1 MAEQNNGMQV
11 VLMEPTGKLQT
22 IWLPEGKPQGRYTFQ
37 CEPLASFRIE
47 AKNGCWHAACGETM
61 RFVNC
66 PSDKMYDV
74 ALADHMV
81 LVIRRFRDE
90 DMDGSEFFIYVEE
103 MSPER
108 KIFCNYEISDASQIS
123 IGRNTTNDIS
133 YNNQMVSGTHAL
145 LSRTQDGWVITDN
158 DSLNGVYVNNQR
170 VKSALLKLGDVVF
183 IVGLRIII
191 GVNFISLNCLGR
203 EIRLN
208 DYKMKP
214 LRPKL
219 AKLCG
224 EMRDDG
230 LFNRQPRR
238 RLALKQETIVIE
250 GPPMSMNGNKMP
262 LVLRMG
268 SSMVMGTKSLIS
280 GNATMMLS
288 SVLFPLLS
296 NRYTDK
302 ERKEYE
308 ERRTVTYLKYLNR
321 KEEEINRERE
331 EEERILRINYPA
343 LSDVL
348 KFSCNSERLWERQ
361 KTDDDF
367 LLLRIGTGDLPLLA
381 KIDYPKERFSVEE
394 DPLEQKMYALAEMP
408 VFINDVPIQ
417 TSLLT
422 DYVSGVSG
430 AEQMRLAFVR
440 HMVLYLVLTHS
451 YDEVKVVFLGDE
463 EQIRQF
469 EFLRFIPHTW
479 NDQRTVRFLA
489 ASESEAYQIGEF
501 LKSELEED
509 LTGTGP
515 QKNFLKRRPY
525 YVVFAADKR
534 LFDTMEILKDVLNA
548 DQNVG
553 VSIVAAFENIPKECT
568 KVFQM
573 NATGQNSVSY
583 IKQPEREN
591 DCFILDPVD
600 DEKIQSSTLALAN
613 TSLRF
618 LAQTY
623 SLPKTYT
630 FLEMFGVGRVEHLNV
645 LERWRQSNP
654 IKSLATPVGVA
665 TDGSVFNLDLHQ
677 KFQGPHGL
685 VAGMTGSGKSEFLIT
700 YILSLAINYS
710 PDEVAFVLIDYK
722 GGGLAGAF
730 DAPEKGLHLPH
741 LVGTITNL
749 DGAAIQR
756 SMKSIQ
762 SELLRRQRIFRE
774 AKSLSDEGSV
784 DIYSYQRLYRAGK
797 VAEPLPHLFLIS
809 DEFAELKAQEPEF
822 MDSLISAARIGR
834 SLGIHL
840 ILATQKPAG
849 VVNDQIRS
857 NTKFR
862 VCLRVQDKADSNDML
877 KRPDAA
883 ELKDTGRFYL
893 QVGYNELF
901 AMGQSAWAGAAYE
914 PQDEIV
920 TRPDDSVM
928 VIDNVGQKLCAARPK
943 VDKRDSGMTQLV
955 AVVKHLSEIAATN
968 GIHSKQLWQPEL
980 PKVFDL
986 EELRQGEPIEECD
999 PMTVYLGLLDDPEN
1013 QKQFPMRIDFRTCQN
1028 LLVVGDSGSGK
1039 TVLIQNILFSLAKQ
1053 LTPQKFNFYI
1063 LDYSSRLLKLFK
1075 PLPHCGAVLQ
1085 EEDSGSLDEFFKLIY
1100 SIITQRKQ
1108 LFSEL
1113 EIDSFEAARSI
1124 KDIPLVLVV
1133 IDNFAGLTASKI
1145 GEAQSFKL
1153 QSYIKDCANYG
1164 VKFVI
1169 ACSHLNEAPSRIR
1182 QELGSRICLHMKDKY
1197 DYSEIL
1203 GCKVS
1208 YIPPEI
1214 PGRGLVNNDG
1224 VPLEFQ
1230 SASILA
1236 GTTDKIRT
1244 QYIKDVISELCLN
1257 FGSKAEAQRL
1267 PVFSETATYED
1278 FARQFKRGRIP
1289 LGYSKRTGKPIALP
1303 LKQFSALSLY
1313 FGNILGV
1320 RPILENIVYA
1330 ANREGMDL
1338 WIVKREKNSAF
1349 ECNEQGEP
1357 GICGSKNVKL
1367 FSLGAQSIDKL
1378 RCMLTTEIAERNK
1391 LLQEYC
1397 ASNGMVGEAE
1407 ELYRKVFGFLREST
1421 APIMLLVECFA
1432 DFCVSVD
1439 SISALVFDKC
1449 FCVAQRRNIY
1459 VIGCFEP
1466 EDHKRITSRSL
1477 YYGFNP
1483 EANIILFGGQ
1493 FEKQDICILP
1503 DVGNLKKVLPFNSG
1517 LMNYQGLFYPILMP
1531 CGELHSEEVDEDEQS
1546 IF

>member
-1 MAEQNNGMQV
+1 MAEQSNGMQV
-11 VLMEPTGKLQT
+11 VLMEPSGKLQT
-22 IWLPEGKPQGRYTFQ
+22 IWLPQGKPQGRYIFQ

-90 DMDGSEFFIYVEE
+90 NMDGSEFFLYVEE
-103 MSPER
+103 MTPER
-108 KIFCNYEISDASQIS
+108 KIFCNYEISGADQIS
-123 IGRNTTNDIS
+123 IGRNTINDIS
-133 YNNQMVSGTHAL
+133 YNNQMVSGTHAF
-145 LSRTQDGWVITDN
+145 LSKTREGWVITDN
-158 DSLNGVYVNNQR
+158 DSLNGVYVNNRR

-183 IVGLRIII
+183 IVGLRIIA

-203 EIRLN
+203 EVRLN
-208 DYKMKP
+208 EYKMKP

-548 DQNVG
+548 DQNIG

-573 NATGQNSVSY
+573 NATGQNFVSY

-591 DCFILDPVD
+591 DCFSLDPVD
-600 DEKIQSSTLALAN
+600 DEKIQSSMLALAN
-613 TSLRF
+613 ISLRF

-623 SLPKTYT
+623 ALPKTYT

-665 TDGSVFNLDLHQ
+665 TDGSVFCLDLHQ

-700 YILSLAINYS
+700 FILSLAINYS
-710 PDEVAFVLIDYK
+710 PDEVSFVLIDYK

-730 DAPEKGLHLPH
+730 DDPEKGIHLPH

-774 AKSLSDEGSV
+774 VKSLSDEGSV

-955 AVVKHLSEIAATN
+955 AVVKHLSEIAATEK
-968 GIHSKQLWQPEL
+968 ITPRKLWLDSL
-980 PKVFDL
+980 PKLLDITDL
-986 EELRQGEPIEECD
+986 RMMFAPDQTEGKKVL
-999 PMTVYLGLLDDPEN
+999 LGLADDPEN
-1013 QKQFPMRIDFRTCQN
+1013 QAKYPISVDLRTVQHL
-1028 LLVVGDSGSGK
+1028 LLVGQSGSGK
-1039 TVLIQNILFSLAKQ
+1039 SVFMQTLLMSVAEQYTPEEVIFYSADFSGGNLNVFRQ
-1053 LTPQKFNFYI
+1053 
-1063 LDYSSRLLKLFK
+1063 
-1075 PLPHCGAVLQ
+1075 LPHCGAVLDGDD
-1085 EEDSGSLDEFFKLIY
+1085 EDGFRRLLNMLMKVVDERKRLFKEANASSYLAFTEHEKLPLI
-1100 SIITQRKQ
+1100 
-1108 LFSEL
+1108 
-1113 EIDSFEAARSI
+1113 
-1124 KDIPLVLVV
+1124 LVA
-1133 IDNFAGLTASKI
+1133 IDNFNGLMSFAKGNEIIT
-1145 GEAQSFKL
+1145 GFAQYL
-1153 QSYIKDCANYG
+1153 KDTWNYG
-1164 VKFVI
+1164 VRFVI
-1169 ACSHLNEAPSRIR
+1169 TVNFLNEVNSRIR
-1182 QELGSRICLHMKDKY
+1182 QQIDTYLTLQMKDRY
-1197 DYSEIL
+1197 EYGDAL
-1203 GCKVS
+1203 GVRCTFDPVRT
-1208 YIPPEI
+1208 
-1214 PGRGLVNNDG
+1214 PGRGLCEKDMRILEYQLAQYGAGKNEKERNALLSERVALVANNSRQYPRA
-1224 VPLEFQ
+1224 PLLPRIQ
-1230 SASILA
+1230 Q
-1236 GTTDKIRT
+1236 G
-1244 QYIKDVISELCLN
+1244 EL
-1257 FGSKAEAQRL
+1257 
-1267 PVFSETATYED
+1267 YED
-1278 FARQFKRGRIP
+1278 FCRDIPCGRLPI
-1289 LGYSKRTGKPIALP
+1289 GYSIENVKKVSLP
-1303 LKQFSALSLY
+1303 YRQFSALSIY
-1313 FGNILGV
+1313 FGNEAGI
-1320 RPILENIVYA
+1320 RPVISNLLYAGHRDSAMFFLLQQKGKGAFSLIPDGEDIERFALSEEGCRLLLNRIVEEIERRKIYRNRYA
-1330 ANREGMDL
+1330 AQYGLDEADSATLEDAAEFIRAHTKPLYVLIEQFTGLIAKSDST
-1338 WIVKREKNSAF
+1338 VKKVFPTIFQLA
-1349 ECNEQGEP
+1349 P
-1357 GICGSKNVKL
+1357 L
-1367 FSLGAQSIDKL
+1367 FNIYMVGCFYPDDTKGLSDP
-1378 RCMLTTEIAERNK
+1378 MLTAFNSEK
-1391 LLQEYC
+1391 L
-1397 ASNGMVGEAE
+1397 
-1407 ELYRKVFGFLREST
+1407 
-1421 APIMLLVECFA
+1421 
-1432 DFCVSVD
+1432 
-1439 SISALVFDKC
+1439 
-1449 FCVAQRRNIY
+1449 
-1459 VIGCFEP
+1459 
-1466 EDHKRITSRSL
+1466 
-1477 YYGFNP
+1477 
-1483 EANIILFGGQ
+1483 ILMFGGQ
-1493 FEKQDICILP
+1493 YHRAGIIGLDIRHANMKECNP
-1503 DVGNLKKVLPFNSG
+1503 
-1517 LMNYQGLFYPILMP
+1517 NYAQGAMMYRQQLYDIVMP
-1531 CGELHSEEVDEDEQS
+1531 CGSISDGGLDPDAKS